1 MSANTRKYED
11 CLENLHEKEREAAEE
26 AIYAEENPDKMAM
39 AIIRQT
45 NRQNPDPA
53 EAENGRRNLLE
64 RY

>member
-11 CLENLHEKEREAAEE
+11 YLEYLPEKEREAAEE
-26 AIYAEENPDKMAM
+26 AIYAGNKGDGMAM

-45 NRQNPDPA
+45 NRQNTEIVNP
-53 EAENGRRNLLE
+53 ENGRRNLPE